1 MVKIKGKRK
10 EQEKEKDE
18 EEKEEKTKF
27 DEKRTRRK
35 NKKKKN
41 KKNKKKKSG
50 RKKRREISS
59 QKSTHLVNPSLIL
72 YVLLKLGRFQL
83 ALIRGAGKSAETILN
98 VGDQMGIRGDRQSR
112 IQV

>member
-35 NKKKKN
+35 NKK
-41 KKNKKKKSG
+41 KKKKSG